1 MRRKCDDLRSIDR
14 RPRRRYDSERK
25 IGLLERFH
33 VPHDIAVHVEIED
46 MRATVEDIFRKMGMP
61 EDDAVQSADVLV
73 YADARGIE
81 SHGVSN
87 MLRSYVASF
96 GQGGINPTPEPKIIR
111 ELPAAATLDCDGG
124 HGLAVGPMAMRM
136 AMDRAE
142 VYGIGTITAV
152 NGRHFGACA
161 YHAAMAL
168 ERDMIGVAMTT
179 GGVNV
184 APVHGAERLVG
195 LNPLGIAAPTR
206 DEPPFIFDAS
216 MSSVAG
222 NKIVLAKRIG
232 VPVMPGWVAQAD
244 GTPVMEEA
252 EVPED
257 FMMLPAG
264 GTRELGAHK
273 GYSMAVMIE
282 ILAGILGGNGGG
294 PNRRRG
300 ASHHFIAYNLEAFTD
315 IEDFKTDMDEYMR
328 MLKDSKPAPGQDRVV
343 YAGLPEHEEE
353 IERREHGIPYHPEVI
368 DWFRHITAELEIPWR
383 LT

>member
-1 MRRKCDDLRSIDR
+1 MHVAID
-14 RPRRRYDSERK
+14 
-25 IGLLERFH
+25 
-33 VPHDIAVHVEIED
+33 D

-96 GQGGINPTPEPKIIR
+96 GEGGINPTPEPKIIR

-124 HGLAVGPMAMRM
+124 HGLAIGPMAMRM

-142 VYGIGTITAV
+142 TYGIGSITAI

-179 GGVNV
+179 GGVSV

-206 DEPPFIFDAS
+206 NEPPFIFDAS

-222 NKIVLAKRIG
+222 NKIVLAKRLG
-232 VPVMPGWVAQAD
+232 VPVLPGWIAEDD
-244 GTPVMEEA
+244 GTPIMDERQI
-252 EVPED
+252 PD
-257 FMMLPAG
+257 DYMMLPAG

-282 ILAGILGGNGGG
+282 ILSGVLGGNGGG
-294 PNRRRG
+294 PFRRSG
-300 ASHHFIAYNLEAFTD
+300 ASHHFIAYSLEAFTD
-315 IEDFKTDMDEYMR
+315 IEEFKSDMDAYMR
-328 MLKDSKPAPGQDRVV
+328 ALQDCTPASGQERVV
-343 YAGLPEHEEE
+343 YAGLPEYEEE
-353 IERREHGIPYHPEVI
+353 KIRSEHGIPYHPEVI
-368 DWFRHITAELEIPWR
+368 DWFRSITAELEIPWR